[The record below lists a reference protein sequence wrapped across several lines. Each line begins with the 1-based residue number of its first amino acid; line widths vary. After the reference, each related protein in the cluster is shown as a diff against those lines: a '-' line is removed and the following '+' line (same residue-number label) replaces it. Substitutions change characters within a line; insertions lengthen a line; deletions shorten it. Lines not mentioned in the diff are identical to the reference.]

1 LVRENRFILRSTPPR
16 GTGSE
21 TAKAQSG
28 AAADADLAHGRARP
42 LGNYD
47 DNGSVGSWRSTKPA
61 QSKRRR
67 KCSARCFLVR
77 KTFRGWEPAEGLAGI
92 FAQSQRGFSGQ
103 RADILANRLRHSS
116 QNFRRSSPTFC
127 EPLAPR
133 HTRGRLPFPSFPM
146 SIPHSHLS
154 SWCGRALRF
163 AARVFPA
170 VLALAALTTTKSR
183 ADVVFTRSTTTG
195 EHWAHYTATFTPAYS
210 GNYTLGFNLTAGG
223 PSGDNSVII
232 DAVTVT
238 NGATTLFADGFE
250 TPALATNTSSTSS
263 PGNTVTIGNWAFTN
277 YSGILDG
284 SPPDWH
290 LADPS
295 FTLGSADGTTQ
306 YGYIQAAGGT
316 LGQMKAANTLALVA
330 GQTYTISFYQ
340 ASRYAFG
347 GTTTYTVTLDAPA
360 PVVFASGITPV
371 TGYDPIFPAG
381 PVVPDSAESKPVPT
395 VGYSDPR
402 WVNPHPATV
411 FPKNSHPWEYQS
423 WVPAAFKFDA
433 NWINAWSNL
442 DSNGHGV
449 FSPSWGTYP
458 NQSWTKYTTT
468 VVGTGDY
475 VLQFLADN
483 ASWIYIDGALVGF
496 QDYNWSTNGTG
507 RYTINLSGASTHEL
521 SFVIWDGGGLAGGK
535 FRLETKASFLA
546 NNPGATLPP
555 APASVTLSNL
565 TQTYDG
571 TPKSVGVSTSPGGLP
586 TTVTYNGSTMPPTA
600 AGSYSVV
607 ATVTDPAYLGSA
619 TGTLTINP
627 AHVSFVLDNLS
638 QTYDG
643 TAKSI
648 TVTSSS
654 PSGVAYVIN
663 YLGDRINAG
672 NCPVLVVAN
681 NPNYTGSTPGTLV
694 IAKANAT
701 VSVSGYSGTFDA
713 TAHGA
718 TGTAKGIGGASLGG
732 LNLGATF
739 VNAPGGTAHWT
750 FSGGSNYNDQSG
762 DVTIAIAKANANVVV
777 AGYTGTYDFGP
788 HGATGTAT
796 GVGGANL
803 AAGLNLGATFVNAP
817 GGTAHWTFNG
827 GTNYND
833 QSGDVAITITKA
845 TATIFFNNTTQT
857 YDGTPR
863 IVTTATFPVGTLAVA
878 LTYDG
883 SSSAPINAG
892 SYALHAV
899 VNDTNFQGT
908 NDATLVVNPHPV
920 QIIGSNFNQV
930 YDGTPKSLG
939 LALTPDVAHT
949 VTYTLNGTPVATPID
964 AGHYK
969 VDVKVTD
976 PNYIG
981 SATLDLT
988 VQKATATVVVT
999 PYNVTFDG
1007 AAHSATVTSITGVN
1021 GETGATV
1028 GTVTLNTTHTNA
1040 GTYATDS
1047 WFFTGGPNYNGIPNT
1062 TITDTITKADATV
1075 SVVGYT
1081 GVFDGALHGATGSA
1095 TGVNGANLNAGLNL
1109 GAKFA
1114 NFPGGNAHWTFNGG
1128 NNYNS
1133 QSGDVSIV
1141 INKANAVINVSGYTG
1156 VYDGAA
1162 HGATGTAKG
1171 VGGVDLSAALN
1182 LGAKFTNAPG
1192 GTATW
1197 TLSGLNNY
1205 NDATGTVDIVVN
1217 KADATVVVQP
1227 YSVEYDGHSHSATV
1241 VSISGVNGETDSTVG
1256 AVTLNTTH
1264 TLVGVYASDTWS
1276 FAGTNNYNDIAAT
1289 TITDDIHDTTAP
1301 VIASVA
1307 PSSGTL
1313 WPPNHQ
1319 MVPITLNIA
1328 ASDLVGVTGYKVTA
1342 TSSEPDNGLGDGDT
1356 ANDIQITGNNTL
1368 NPVINLRAER
1378 AGNGNGR
1385 TYTISVQAFDAAGNL
1400 SAAKTCTVSVPK
1412 SQGKAK

>member
-1 LVRENRFILRSTPPR
+1 
-16 GTGSE
+16 
-21 TAKAQSG
+21 
-28 AAADADLAHGRARP
+28 
-42 LGNYD
+42 
-47 DNGSVGSWRSTKPA
+47 
-61 QSKRRR
+61 
-67 KCSARCFLVR
+67 
-77 KTFRGWEPAEGLAGI
+77 
-92 FAQSQRGFSGQ
+92 
-103 RADILANRLRHSS
+103 
-116 QNFRRSSPTFC
+116 
-127 EPLAPR
+127 
-133 HTRGRLPFPSFPM
+133 M

-163 AARVFPA
+163 AARVLPA

-250 TPALATNTSSTSS
+250 TPALATNTSSASS
-263 PGNTVTIGNWAFTN
+263 PGNTVAIGNWSFTN

-411 FPKNSHPWEYQS
+411 FAKNSHPWEYQS

-442 DSNGHGV
+442 DSSGHGV

-571 TPKSVGVSTSPGGLP
+571 TPKSVSVSTSPGGLP
-586 TTVTYNGSTMPPTA
+586 TTVTYNGSTTPPTA

-607 ATVTDPAYLGSA
+607 ATVTDPGYLGSA

-627 AHVSFVLDNLS
+627 AHVSFVLGNLA

-643 TAKSI
+643 TVKSI
-648 TVTSSS
+648 TVTSST

-663 YLGDRINAG
+663 YLGDRTTAG

-701 VSVSGYSGTFDA
+701 VS
-713 TAHGA
+713 
-718 TGTAKGIGGASLGG
+718 I
-732 LNLGATF
+732 
-739 VNAPGGTAHWT
+739 
-750 FSGGSNYNDQSG
+750 
-762 DVTIAIAKANANVVV
+762 
-777 AGYTGTYDFGP
+777 AGYTGTYDFAP

-833 QSGDVAITITKA
+833 QSGDVAIVINKA
-845 TATIFFNNTTQT
+845 TATISFNNTTQT

-863 IVTTATFPVGTLAVA
+863 IVTTATSPVGTLAVA
-878 LTYDG
+878 LTYAG

-908 NDATLVVNPHPV
+908 NDATLTVNPAAV
-920 QIIGSNFNQV
+920 AIIGSNFNQV
-930 YDGTPKSLG
+930 YDGTPKTLG
-939 LALTPDVAHT
+939 LTLTPDAAHT
-949 VTYTLNGTPVATPID
+949 VTYTLNGTPVAAPID
-964 AGHYK
+964 AGQYK

-976 PNYIG
+976 PNYTG

-988 VQKATATVVVT
+988 VAKANPTVVVT

-1007 AAHSATVTSITGVN
+1007 AAHSATITSITGVN

-1028 GTVTLNTTHTNA
+1028 GTVTLNTTHTDA

-1047 WFFTGGPNYNGIPNT
+1047 WFFTGTANYNSIPNT
-1062 TITDTITKADATV
+1062 SITDTIAKADATV
-1075 SVVGYT
+1075 SVAGYT

-1114 NFPGGNAHWTFNGG
+1114 NFPGGTAHWTFDGG

-1133 QSGDVSIV
+1133 QEGDVSIAIV
-1141 INKANAVINVSGYTG
+1141 KANAVINVSGYTG

-1182 LGAKFTNAPG
+1182 LGAKFTNVPG
-1192 GTATW
+1192 GQATW

-1205 NDATGTVDIVVN
+1205 NDATGTVDIVVT
-1217 KADATVVVQP
+1217 KAIATVEVQP

-1241 VSISGVNGETDSTVG
+1241 VSITGVNGETGSTVG

-1264 TLVGVYASDTWS
+1264 TAVGVYASDTWS
-1276 FAGTNNYNDIAAT
+1276 FAGTNNYNNIAAT
-1289 TITDDIHDTTAP
+1289 RITDDIHDTTAP
-1301 VIASVA
+1301 VITSVTPSIASI
-1307 PSSGTL
+1307 
-1313 WPPNHQ
+1313 WPPNKK
-1319 MVPITLNIA
+1319 MVPVSIA
-1328 ASDLVGVTGYKVTA
+1328 VVATDAVGVTSARIVAVA
-1342 TSSEPDNGLGDGDT
+1342 TNQPDRNT
-1356 ANDIQITGNNTL
+1356 QWQITGPLTL
-1368 NPVINLRAER
+1368 NLLADR
-1378 AGNGNGR
+1378 NGDDKDR
-1385 TYTISVQAFDAAGNL
+1385 IYTITVEVRDAAGNV
-1400 SAAKTCTVSVPK
+1400 STKTTTVTVPHDQRGKGDDQNAKGDDNNHDG
-1412 SQGKAK
+1412 QGKDVKGGDKNEDDKQDKGSKDDGKNDRGSSDDKGSRS